1 MLRIREL
8 AYSLMAVF
16 AVLLIASPAYA
27 YIDPGTGGMLLQL
40 LLGGL
45 AGAVVVVR
53 LQWERIRETT
63 RRMFSGRDKPGEDGS
78 AS

>member
-8 AYSLMAVF
+8 AYSLVAVF
-16 AVLLIASPAYA
+16 ALVLMATPAHA

-45 AGAVVVVR
+45 AGAAVIVR

-63 RRMFSGRDKPGEDGS
+63 RRLFSGRAKPGDDDS

>member
-8 AYSLMAVF
+8 AHSLAAVF
-16 AVLLIASPAYA
+16 ALVLSATPAHA

-45 AGAVVVVR
+45 AGAAVIVR
-53 LQWERIRETT
+53 LQWERIREMT
-63 RRMFSGRDKPGEDGS
+63 RRMFSGRDKPGEDNP

>member
-1 MLRIREL
+1 LLRIREL
-8 AYSLMAVF
+8 AHSLVTGF
-16 AVLLIASPAYA
+16 ALVLTATPAHA

-45 AGAVVVVR
+45 AGAAVIVR

-63 RRMFSGRDKPGEDGS
+63 RRLFSGRDQPGEDNSGS
-78 AS
+78 